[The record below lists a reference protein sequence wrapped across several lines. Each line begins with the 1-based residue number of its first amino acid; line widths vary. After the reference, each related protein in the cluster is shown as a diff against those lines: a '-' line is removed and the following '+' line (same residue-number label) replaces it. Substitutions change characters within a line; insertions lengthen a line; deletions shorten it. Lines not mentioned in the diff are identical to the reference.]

1 MWSIGYGVPGYMSK
15 GPNKAANSGKI
26 MIIKSTFYLLPPHNI
41 NKRSVIQKCML
52 CLGMWVE
59 FSKFVVKLLWFLGYM
74 PLTTGKGVSNRKGP
88 KGEIVSP
95 EEPSH
100 LPVTSNTKGFLP
112 PSGHEQNTGLFPEQ
126 TKGLPAVLQ
135 QTKGQN
141 LHPQGKAPNSMVPQP
156 APNPFMQG
164 PSSYKPSKAYKPPTP
179 VIPQNK
185 APKPAA
191 PVVPQ
196 GIPAT
201 ESAPIPQVFS
211 QEQNISPVVPQPITP
226 PPSISSQATLVPE
239 SAQSTPEVQTSKIQM
254 KNPTTNPGEPL

>member
-1 MWSIGYGVPGYMSK
+1 MHVMSRHV
-15 GPNKAANSGKI
+15 SLI
-26 MIIKSTFYLLPPHNI
+26 
-41 NKRSVIQKCML
+41 
-52 CLGMWVE
+52 
-59 FSKFVVKLLWFLGYM
+59 LLWFLGYM

-88 KGEIVSP
+88 KGEILSP

-112 PSGHEQNTGLFPEQ
+112 QSGREPNTGVFPEQ
-126 TKGLPAVLQ
+126 TKDFPAVLQ

-185 APKPAA
+185 APKPVA

-196 GIPAT
+196 AIPAP
-201 ESAPIPQVFS
+201 ESAPIPQAPS
-211 QEQNISPVVPQPITP
+211 QEQSISPVVPQPITP
-226 PPSISSQATLVPE
+226 QASISSQAPLVPE
-239 SAQSTPEVQTSKIQM
+239 SAQSTPEMQTSKIQM
-254 KNPTTNPGEPL
+254 KNPTTTNPGEPL